1 MEFEFKSKFSFF
13 LGIGAISFF
22 ILWLIFIFGSIYSYY
37 LYLKISS
44 VDYKDIAKYEILD
57 SKSGLIGI
65 ILRDDNRLDLL
76 LADSYAAKYF
86 LSIEDMKSRNENK
99 IKEQFLSIKKNHSGK
114 LKSQTKDFLQAVK
127 YYQNAI
133 ISNPLS
139 GESHLKLGILYAG
152 LKMNYKASKEFE
164 KATLLDPTNAYHL
177 FDLGRY
183 FLSIGEYK
191 KGFENLKRANSL
203 RAQSLQISLDL
214 VWEIRQ
220 NYQDLIQITP
230 QGSSD
235 YLTLGEFLLRKGLWN
250 EAVGVYK
257 KAISKYPE
265 NTILYKYLSQAYQKS
280 NMREEAIEL
289 LKVGIKKNPE
299 NPDLYS
305 YIGIIYSQINAF
317 DDAIYNIGK
326 AIKLFKDKSDTKP
339 LIEYHLNLGEI
350 YYNKIKDF
358 EKALQESELVLKL
371 NPVEARGYFLKGLCY
386 QSMDS
391 DPVAMINSFKK
402 AVYYN
407 PNELQYRI
415 ILAENFYTYTLYK
428 EALLEWEGIKKFKPY
443 EKIAEEKI
451 KVINNALKEEQKN
464 FLNKRN

>member
-13 LGIGAISFF
+13 LGIGAICFF

-37 LYLKISS
+37 LYLKISN

-65 ILRDDNRLDLL
+65 ILRDDNRLNLL
-76 LADSYAAKYF
+76 LADSYAAKFF
-86 LSIEDMKSRNENK
+86 LSIEDMNSRNENE
-99 IKEQFLSIKKNHSGK
+99 IKDQFLSIKKNHSGK
-114 LKSQTKDFLQAVK
+114 LKSQTKDFLQAIK

-133 ISNPLS
+133 ISNPLA

-164 KATLLDPTNAYHL
+164 KAALLDPTNAYHL
-177 FDLGRY
+177 FDVGRY

-191 KGFENLKRANSL
+191 KGFECLKKANSL
-203 RAQSLQISLDL
+203 RFNSLPVSLDL

-220 NYQDLIQITP
+220 NYQDLIEITP
-230 QGSSD
+230 QGSSA
-235 YLTLGEFLLRKGLWN
+235 YLTLGEFLFKKGLWN
-250 EAVGVYK
+250 EAVVVCK
-257 KAISKYPE
+257 KAISKHPE
-265 NTILYKYLSQAYQKS
+265 NTFLYKFLSQVYQKS
-280 NMREEAIEL
+280 NMREEAIES

-299 NPDLYS
+299 NPDLYF
-305 YIGIIYSQINAF
+305 YIGIIYSEINAF
-317 DDAIYNIGK
+317 DDAIYNIEK
-326 AIKLFKDKSDTKP
+326 AIKLFKDNSDTKP
-339 LIEYHLNLGEI
+339 LIGYHLDLGYI

-358 EKALQESELVLKL
+358 KKALLESELVLKL

-386 QSMDS
+386 KSMDS
-391 DPVAMINSFKK
+391 DPAEMIKSFKK

-407 PNELQYRI
+407 PNEVQYKI
-415 ILAENFYTYTLYK
+415 VLAENFYTYTLYK

-451 KVINNALKEEQKN
+451 KMINNAIKEEQKN
-464 FLNKRN
+464 MLNRKS